1 MKNDTKR
8 MFYKD
13 KWNPNKVWEVVE
25 LIGGYYLRQ
34 SVCGKPWGKGIKTT
48 KKFIK
53 NIGIFDFEQFL
64 VIMND

>member
-34 SVCGKPWGKGIKTT
+34 YVC
-48 KKFIK
+48 
-53 NIGIFDFEQFL
+53 
-64 VIMND
+64 

>member
-13 KWNPNKVWEVVE
+13 KWNTNKVWEVVE

-34 SVCGKPWGKGIKTT
+34 YVCGKQWGKGIKTT